1 MRAVWLKVKAD
12 VLARP
17 VVSLMTLLTVIS
29 ATTLLT
35 LALATL
41 LNLSAPYDRS
51 FAALNGAHLWLYFD
65 RSKMRARDVEKIAAL
80 PGVETITGLQYS
92 VTARVRMRDSRAW
105 LSIRCT
111 ETPPPAVNRL
121 LVQEGRY
128 LEARAEEVLATR
140 DLADLYGLAVGDIIA
155 VTAANQKDAALPVI
169 GLAYNPI
176 WDTYRNT
183 QPPYLYVN
191 EPTFRMLFPDDT
203 TWEWSL
209 GVRLRDP
216 EAVDV
221 IVNQIKERLNP
232 DALVEHTDWRNVKE
246 SANFAAQLNFMLL
259 GTFSFFAILATV
271 LVIVS
276 SISAFVLSQFR
287 QIGILKSVGFT
298 RAQILLLYVGQYV
311 VLTFV
316 GCPVGILLGIWL
328 SPLPLRNV
336 ASSLS
341 TTFSPPLNPWIVASV
356 AVLIPLIVI
365 LSTLRSAWRG
375 SRVNIVRALATGAEA
390 PARKTFWGVR
400 LAAWLRLPM
409 PIVLGLGDVFAK
421 PFRSLLTGL
430 NLTLGVIGIVFS
442 LVLNETLEAY
452 KANPHLLG
460 IAYDATVTRNRT
472 GDPQTRHLL
481 ESAPGVAAF
490 YGEMRLDAET
500 MDGRTFQI
508 RAVDGALDAFPF
520 NILEGRL
527 LQPGTDEAIAGQ
539 GLLDWLGLQVGD
551 EITLTVN
558 SRDSHPVTWHIVG
571 SYTEPAN
578 AGQMLL
584 ANFSSVARL
593 TSGSRPQ
600 VYYLKLTS
608 DVDTARLKRYLEP
621 REDADLS
628 LTLAG
633 QAVPA
638 VVIYLQ
644 LALFILSA
652 ILIGIALV
660 NVFNTTLLAV
670 QEKLRIIGILK
681 TLGLTPA
688 QVLQM
693 VNTSAGFL
701 GALATL
707 AGLPLGWILTK
718 ALLGMLAQM
727 YGFGRVQ
734 VTLKFSYF
742 LLLPLVMIG
751 ASIMGSFLPARRAS
765 RIPAVNILRCE

>member
-1 MRAVWLKVKAD
+1 MRALWLKIKAD
-12 VLARP
+12 ILVRP
-17 VVSLMTLLTVIS
+17 LVSLMILLTVIS
-29 ATTLLT
+29 ATMLLT

-65 RSKMRARDVEKIAAL
+65 RSQMRARDVEKIAAL
-80 PGVETITGLQYS
+80 PGVAEITGLQYS
-92 VTARVRMRDSRAW
+92 FTTRVRLRDSRAW

-111 ETPPPAVNRL
+111 AVPPPAVNRL
-121 LVQEGRY
+121 LVQDGRY
-128 LEARAEEVLATR
+128 LEMQTEEALATR

-155 VTAANQKDAALPVI
+155 ITPANKKDVTLPVI
-169 GLAYNPI
+169 GMVYNPI

-191 EPTFRMLFPDDT
+191 ESTFRTLFPDET

-216 EAVDV
+216 EAVGATLD
-221 IVNQIKERLNP
+221 QIKTQLSP
-232 DALVEHTDWRNVKE
+232 DAIVEHTDWRDVKE
-246 SANFAAQLNFMLL
+246 SANFGARLNFMLL
-259 GTFSFFAILATV
+259 GAFSFFAILATV

-287 QIGILKSVGFT
+287 QIGILKAVGFT
-298 RAQILLLYVGQYV
+298 RGQILLLYVGQYLA
-311 VLTFV
+311 LTFV

-341 TTFSPPLNPWIVASV
+341 TTFSPPFNPWIVAPV
-356 AVLIPLIVI
+356 LILIPLIVT
-365 LSTLRSAWRG
+365 LTSLRSAWRG
-375 SRVNIVRALATGAEA
+375 AQVNIIRALATGAEA
-390 PARKTFWGVR
+390 PTRKTFWGVR
-400 LAAWLRLPM
+400 LAAWLRLPI
-409 PIVLGLGDVFAK
+409 PVVLGLGDVFAK
-421 PFRSLLTGL
+421 PFRALLTGL

-442 LVLNETLEAY
+442 LILNATLEAY

-472 GDPQTRHLL
+472 GDAQTRHIV
-481 ESAPGVAAF
+481 ESAPGVSAF
-490 YGEMRLDAET
+490 YGELRLDAET
-500 MDGRTFQI
+500 ADGRTFQI

-527 LQPGTDEAIAGQ
+527 LRPGTSEAIAGQ
-539 GLLDWLGLQVGD
+539 GLMDWLGLQVGD

-558 SRDSHPVTWHIVG
+558 NRDNRPATWRIVG
-571 SYTEPAN
+571 TYTEPVN
-578 AGQMLL
+578 TGQILL
-584 ANFSSVARL
+584 VNFSTVNRL
-593 TSGSRPQ
+593 AGGSHPQ
-600 VYYLKLTS
+600 VYYLKLTP
-608 DVDTARLKRYLEP
+608 DVDAARLKRYLEP

-628 LTLAG
+628 LTFTG
-633 QAVPA
+633 QAIPG

-670 QEKLRIIGILK
+670 QEKLRIIGVLK
-681 TLGLTPA
+681 TLGLTPR

-701 GALATL
+701 GILATL

-718 ALLGMLAQM
+718 LLLEILAQM

-734 VTLKFSYF
+734 IALESSYF
-742 LLLPLVMIG
+742 VLLPFLMIG
-751 ASIMGSFLPARRAS
+751 VSILGSSLPAQRAA
-765 RIPAVNILRCE
+765 RVPAVSVLRRE

>member
-1 MRAVWLKVKAD
+1 MRAVWIKIKAD
-12 VLARP
+12 VLTRP
-17 VVSLMTLLTVIS
+17 MVSLMILLTIVS
-29 ATTLLT
+29 ATMLLT

-65 RSKMRARDVEKIAAL
+65 RSKMRLRDAEKIAAL
-80 PGVETITGLQYS
+80 PEVAATTGMQYS
-92 VTARVRMRDSRAW
+92 VAARVRMRDSRAW
-105 LSIRCT
+105 LSLRCT
-111 ETPPPAVNRL
+111 ETPPPDINRL

-140 DLADLYGLAVGDIIA
+140 DLADLYGLAVGDMIA
-155 VTAANQKDAALPVI
+155 VTAANQKDVTLPVI

-176 WDTYRNT
+176 WDIYRNT

-191 EPTFRMLFPDDT
+191 ETTFRTLFPDDT

-216 EAVDV
+216 EAVDATV
-221 IVNQIKERLNP
+221 SQIEELLNP
-232 DALVEHTDWRNVKE
+232 DALVEHTDWRDVKE

-287 QIGILKSVGFT
+287 QIGILKAVGFT
-298 RAQILLLYVGQYV
+298 RVQILLLYIGQYV
-311 VLTFV
+311 VLTLI
-316 GCPVGILLGIWL
+316 GCPAGILLGIWL

-341 TTFSPPLNPWIVASV
+341 TTFSPPFNPWIVASV
-356 AVLIPLIVI
+356 LILIPAIVM
-365 LSTLRSAWRG
+365 LATLRSAWRG
-375 SRVNIVRALATGAEA
+375 SRVNIIRALATGAEA

-409 PIVLGLGDVFAK
+409 PVVLGLGDVFAK

-442 LVLNETLEAY
+442 LVLNETLEVY

-460 IAYDATVTRNRT
+460 VVYDATVTRNRT

-481 ESAPGVAAF
+481 ESAPGVIAF

-500 MDGRTFQI
+500 ADGRTFQI

-527 LQPGTDEAIAGQ
+527 LRPGTHEAIAGQ
-539 GLLDWLGLQVGD
+539 GLLNWLGLQVGD

-558 SRDSHPVTWHIVG
+558 NRGSHPVTWRVVG

-584 ANFSSVARL
+584 VNFSSVARL
-593 TSGSRPQ
+593 TGGSRPQ

-608 DVDTARLKRYLEP
+608 NVDTARLKHYLEP
-621 REDADLS
+621 RRDADLS

-633 QAVPA
+633 QTVPSL
-638 VVIYLQ
+638 VTYLQ

-718 ALLGMLAQM
+718 AALGMLAQL
-727 YGFGRVQ
+727 YGFGKVQ
-734 VTLKFSYF
+734 TMLNFGYF
-742 LLLPLVMIG
+742 VFLPLAVIG
-751 ASIMGSFLPARRAS
+751 ASILGSLLPARQAARVSAKDVLY
-765 RIPAVNILRCE
+765 RE